1 MKVIINRAVTNNIN
15 KKYKVERNSSGY
27 TKPGYPQW
35 YNGYTNETKK
45 NPIKESISKKSGK
58 FEKDKK
64 YTFTKKAKIT
74 IQEYDKSKKKYTGK
88 KKSYNFYYCAKLKLW
103 CIYKDLEG
111 RQRLGDPDA
120 TKDTKKEDSKDKKK
134 DEPSDDFAED
144 KEIDDIKKGTNV
156 KKFINQ
162 MTKIEKKQDIA
173 DEEKDV
179 KNNYYKVKLSEN
191 GGGSV
196 SDDNLKI
203 SDFDHLIRSK
213 TIHYADRLLWNQKF
227 NRMQYANPYFVNG
240 PTREYL
246 FFTKPDLHIMN
257 TTHKSKLNTELA
269 NDPFWIEMKDR
280 YRRIISDLQYSARRN
295 DNKLDRHEFMPI
307 LTNAVSSS
315 LDMPSSSADTI
326 DTAANIYGTSIQ
338 YRKGSFKS
346 DEGYD
351 FSLEFID
358 NPYLDVY
365 HLFKMW
371 DYYEGMKS
379 LGEVT
384 PPGGKNSNPYRLA
397 KILHDQIGIFKFVV
411 ADDMETILYYAYFTG
426 CFPKSVPRETF
437 NNLNPGLITY
447 SVDWHAQF
455 VEDMN
460 PLILVHFNR
469 IQKKYAGVANMEL
482 LNAMG
487 KSKFKYAPLFNDRL
501 EQINGGWRDFPYI
514 SKVSVRGKEPV
525 QTKYL
530 LRWYDWMTEKD
541 IKEKEGGK

>member
-1 MKVIINRAVTNNIN
+1 MKVVISRTVTSTS
-15 KKYKVERNSSGY
+15 KKYKVKRTSSGY
-27 TKPGYPQW
+27 TKPSYAQW
-35 YNGYTNETKK
+35 YNGYTKETKK
-45 NPIKESISKKSGK
+45 NPIKGDSVKKSGK

-64 YTFTKKAKIT
+64 FTFNKKAKIV
-74 IQEYDKSKKKYTGK
+74 IQEYDKKSKKYTGK
-88 KKSYNFYYCAKLKLW
+88 KETYNFYYCPKLKLW

-111 RQRLGDPDA
+111 RVRLGDPS
-120 TKDTKKEDSKDKKK
+120 TEGNISSSKKK
-134 DEPSDDFAED
+134 DEKKEESED
-144 KEIDDIKKGTNV
+144 EDIEYIEKGTNV

-162 MTKIEKKQDIA
+162 MVQIEKKQGKA
-173 DEEKDV
+173 DEEIEPSNNTNYGVTLGTNGKD
-179 KNNYYKVKLSEN
+179 N
-191 GGGSV
+191 
-196 SDDNLKI
+196 SDSNLNI

-227 NRMQYANPYFVNG
+227 NRMQYANPYFVTG

-257 TTHKSKLNTELA
+257 NNNRNKLNTELC

-295 DNKLDRHEFMPI
+295 NNALDRHEFMPI
-307 LTNAVSSS
+307 LTNSVSSS

-384 PPGGKNSNPYRLA
+384 PPGGRNSNPYRLA
-397 KILHDQIGIFKFVV
+397 KILHDQIGIFKFIV

-455 VEDMN
+455 VEDNN
-460 PLILVHFNR
+460 PLILLHFNR
-469 IQKKYAGVANMEL
+469 IQKKYAGIASTMEL
-482 LNAMG
+482 LNSIG
-487 KSKFKYAPLFNDRL
+487 NKFKYAPLFNDRL
-501 EQINGGWRDFPYI
+501 EQLNGGWRDFPYI
-514 SKVSVRGKEPV
+514 SKVSVRGKQPV

-530 LRWYDWMTEKD
+530 LRWYDWINNPDKKTTN
-541 IKEKEGGK
+541 